1 MKKEFSGNMS
11 IVINLNFDNIKANS
25 IEEAT
30 EILFSSA
37 LDINLINVEQG
48 EDKISI
54 DVQEWDIIKEMQ
66 QGNIAENHIKDFT
79 ISEEKE

>member
-11 IVINLNFDNIKANS
+11 IAINLNFDNIKANS

-37 LDINLINVEQG
+37 LDINLINIKQG
-48 EDKISI
+48 NGKISI

>member
-48 EDKISI
+48 EGKISI

>member
-37 LDINLINVEQG
+37 LDINLINTKQG
-48 EDKISI
+48 NGKISI